1 MSRDGTGTYSTPAT
15 MAVANT
21 TASSTTVNSIIDDMS
36 QALTDS
42 INKDGTKSF
51 AASQSMGNNRLTSLA
66 AGTAASDAARLDQVQ
81 KNTADRATTVGGTV
95 DAITLAFTPTIT
107 TYTTGMTIRWVSA
120 GANTVAAPTVN
131 VDTIGVKTLKKN
143 PAASA
148 LVAGDLGASG
158 TVIVAEYNGTDF
170 IVLNPGSL
178 ARTDASNT
186 FTGAQTIN
194 GGNFVV
200 NSNTDYGPQTQL
212 LHAGATAGS
221 APYYIL
227 NRARG
232 TYASPTIVSSGDQ
245 VGTLLFQA
253 YDGSTYRGVASIE
266 AKVDGTTGATDTPG
280 RLVLSTTADGA
291 AGALTERVRI
301 TNAGGVSFGSSGTAY
316 GTSGQL
322 LQSNGDAPPSWGGA
336 TTLLGTLTMTV
347 DASKSLTS
355 QTLTNY
361 KFLKFVFDGVSTN
374 NTGPISIGAAAVTGT
389 NASANI
395 WYGFV
400 NLDLGTGLQVA
411 NLAIGYGVGESSRI
425 TDSGYSTATTTIT
438 VSTSVGVFDAG
449 TITVYGVS

>member
-51 AASQSMGNNRLTSLA
+51 AANQSMGNNKLTSLA

-81 KNTADRATTVGGTV
+81 KNTSSRATSVGGTV
-95 DAITLAFTPTIT
+95 DAITLAFTPAIT

-120 GANTVAAPTVN
+120 GANTVVAPTVN
-131 VDTIGVKTLKKN
+131 VDTIGTKTLKKN

-194 GGNFVV
+194 GGNFFLT
-200 NSNTDYGPQTQL
+200 SNTDYSPQTQL
-212 LHAGATAGS
+212 SHAGATAGS
-221 APYYIL
+221 APYHIL

-253 YDGSTYRGVASIE
+253 YDGSTYRGVASVE
-266 AKVDGTTGATDTPG
+266 AFIDGTTGATDTPG
-280 RLVLSTTADGA
+280 RLVFKTTADGA
-291 AGALTERVRI
+291 AGALTERVCI

-322 LQSNGDAPPSWGGA
+322 LKSNGDAPPSWGGA

-361 KFLKFVFDGVSTN
+361 KFLKFVFDGVSTST
-374 NTGPISIGAAAVTGT
+374 TGPISIGAAAVTGS
-389 NASANI
+389 NAGANI

-400 NLDLGTGLQVA
+400 DLDLGTGLQVA
-411 NLAIGYGVGESSRI
+411 NLAIGYGQGELSRI

-449 TITVYGVS
+449 TVTVYGVS

>member
-51 AASQSMGNNRLTSLA
+51 VANQSMGNNKLTSLA

-81 KNTADRATTVGGTV
+81 KNTSSRATSVGGTV
-95 DAITLAFTPTIT
+95 DAITLAFTPAIT

-120 GANTVAAPTVN
+120 GANTVVAPTVN
-131 VDTIGVKTLKKN
+131 VDTIGTKTLKKN

-200 NSNTDYGPQTQL
+200 NSNTDYEPQTQL
-212 LHAGATAGS
+212 FHAGATAGS
-221 APYYIL
+221 GSYSIL
-227 NRARG
+227 KRSRG
-232 TYASPTIVSSGDQ
+232 TYVSPTIVSSGDQ
-245 VGTLLFQA
+245 VGALLFQA
-253 YDGSTYRGVASIE
+253 HDGTVFQSAASIE
-266 AKVDGTTGATDTPG
+266 AQVGGTPGANDMPG
-280 RLVLSTTADGA
+280 RLLFLTTPDGSTTSA
-291 AGALTERVRI
+291 ERVRI
-301 TNAGGVSFGSSGTAY
+301 TSAGGVSFGSSGTAY

-322 LQSNGDAPPSWGGA
+322 LKSNGDAPPSWGGA

-400 NLDLGTGLQVA
+400 DLDLGTGLQVA

>member
-15 MAVANT
+15 MAVANA
-21 TASSTTVNSIIDDMS
+21 TASSVTVNTIIDDIS

-51 AASQSMGNNRLTSLA
+51 AANQSMGNNKLTSLA
-66 AGTAASDAARLDQVQ
+66 AGTAAADAARLDQVQ
-81 KNTADRATTVGGTV
+81 KNTSDRATTVGGTV
-95 DAITLAFTPTIT
+95 DAIALAFTPTIT
-107 TYTTGMTIRWVSA
+107 AYTTGMTIRWVSA
-120 GANTVAAPTVN
+120 GANTVVAPTVN

-194 GGNFVV
+194 GGNFVA

-212 LHAGATAGS
+212 SHAGATAGS

-253 YDGSTYRGVASIE
+253 YDGSTYRGVASVE

-291 AGALTERVRI
+291 GGALTERVRI

-316 GTSGQL
+316 GTSGEVL
-322 LQSNGDAPPSWGGA
+322 ISNGNAPPSWGAANSMTLLATVA
-336 TTLLGTLTMTV
+336 TTSGASVSSGTLNLTSYRKLFISFIGISAANSSAVLSLNGVTIITLGTAPAT
-347 DASKSLTS
+347 
-355 QTLTNY
+355 Q
-361 KFLKFVFDGVSTN
+361 
-374 NTGPISIGAAAVTGT
+374 SIWVE
-389 NASANI
+389 
-395 WYGFV
+395 
-400 NLDLGTGLQVA
+400 LDLNSG
-411 NLAIGYGVGESSRI
+411 IGYRCAASGI
-425 TDSGYSTATTTIT
+425 TGDAYGIVNATTSFLFAVAATT
-438 VSTSVGVFDAG
+438 FDAG
-449 TITVYGVS
+449 SVQIYGIK

>member
-51 AASQSMGNNRLTSLA
+51 AANQSMGNNKLTSLA

-81 KNTADRATTVGGTV
+81 KNTSSRATSVGGTV
-95 DAITLAFTPTIT
+95 DAITLAFTPAIT

-120 GANTVAAPTVN
+120 GANTVVAPTVN

-280 RLVLSTTADGA
+280 RLVLSTTDDGA

-316 GTSGQL
+316 GTSGQVL
-322 LQSNGDAPPSWGGA
+322 ISNGNAPPSWGSANSMTLLDTVA
-336 TTLLGTLTMTV
+336 TTSGNSASTGTLNLTPYRKLFISLNGISASAGTIGVLLNGITFFTLGTAATASSAWADIDLATGIGLKATASV
-347 DASKSLTS
+347 PSSDAM
-355 QTLTNY
+355 
-361 KFLKFVFDGVSTN
+361 G
-374 NTGPISIGAAAVTGT
+374 
-389 NASANI
+389 
-395 WYGFV
+395 
-400 NLDLGTGLQVA
+400 
-411 NLAIGYGVGESSRI
+411 I
-425 TDSGYSTATTTIT
+425 TTATTVLTFT
-438 VSTSVGVFDAG
+438 TSSGTFDAG
-449 TITVYGVS
+449 SIQIYGIK